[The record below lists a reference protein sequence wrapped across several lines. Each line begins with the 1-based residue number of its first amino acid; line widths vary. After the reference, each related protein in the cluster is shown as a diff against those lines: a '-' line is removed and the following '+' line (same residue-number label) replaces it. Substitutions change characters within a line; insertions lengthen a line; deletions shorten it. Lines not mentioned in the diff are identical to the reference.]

1 MIDYDGAHLIDS
13 AGDDIGTVE
22 RTYADDS
29 GAVQMVEVKIGS
41 LFAKHRMVPATDA
54 DLQDDGLHVPYDKA
68 TIVSSPDVSSAGD
81 TFDGGNLDAVREY
94 YRSAGSGVSNE
105 PAAVPVDDDGE
116 DDSSPTSDVPTASA
130 AESDDTDD
138 SANTDD
144 STQTSTDDS
153 ATPVPLASNQSVG
166 EIRDLGDVIEV
177 PIIEEEIVKRPVVK
191 EVVRIK
197 KVATSDTETVAGDVR
212 REDVEVTRTGADG
225 SEQQS

>member
-29 GAVQMVEVKIGS
+29 GAVKMVEVKIGS

-81 TFDGGNLDAVREY
+81 TFDGGGLDAVREY
-94 YRSAGSGVSNE
+94 YRSAGSGVSAE

-116 DDSSPTSDVPTASA
+116 EDSSAASDVATASA
-130 AESDDTDD
+130 AESDDADD
-138 SANTDD
+138 SADSDN
-144 STQTSTDDS
+144 STQTSTDGS
-153 ATPVPLASNQSVG
+153 AAPVPLASNQSVG

-197 KVATSDTETVAGDVR
+197 KVATSESQTAAGDVR

-225 SEQQS
+225 TEEQS